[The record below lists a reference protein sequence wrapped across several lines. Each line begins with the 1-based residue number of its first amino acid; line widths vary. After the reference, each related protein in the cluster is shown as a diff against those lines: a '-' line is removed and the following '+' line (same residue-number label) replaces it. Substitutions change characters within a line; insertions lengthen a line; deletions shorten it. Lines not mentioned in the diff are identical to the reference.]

1 MYKFSLLSMKLPKA
15 ITQKNK
21 TKQISTPVSYYFSS
35 IFIQQQNK
43 SWFVI
48 GRKLHWHYPVWHFP
62 VFWRLSSLLFY
73 FLIIFSYWINHNVLQ
88 SWSFLLSVVK
98 SNKHQTKLLWRLRK
112 YHMAKS
118 VWTTSWVKVT
128 LGNCE
133 IQVQKTWKSNS
144 VVEKQLSMYKTSGW
158 IPSVKH
164 KYIKSSIQ
172 QFKTKS
178 KVKNCFILLTS
189 QTNFTSHINIF
200 SGVVLITFSQEEYLM
215 QSKLG
220 MEEKES
226 IVSFLVYHFWKAF
239 WSKHWTIGVVP
250 MFLLASCFFP
260 PVYLVWDFSVIEIHV
275 FYKCRVITLAKDCW
289 GWNFFLRFI
298 FILNHQR
305 IAANYTNTRNLSV
318 FKYKKADNINDVNG
332 NTG

>member
-1 MYKFSLLSMKLPKA
+1 MYKFSLLPMKLPKA
-15 ITQKNK
+15 ISQK
-21 TKQISTPVSYYFSS
+21 KQISTSVSNYFSN

-48 GRKLHWHYPVWHFP
+48 GRKLHWHYPVL
-62 VFWRLSSLLFY
+62 WRLSSLLFY
-73 FLIIFSYWINHNVLQ
+73 FLIFFSYWINHNVLQ

-98 SNKHQTKLLWRLRK
+98 RNKHQTKLLWRLRK

-164 KYIKSSIQ
+164 KYIKFNIQ
-172 QFKTKS
+172 QFKTKN

-189 QTNFTSHINIF
+189 QTNFTSHINLF

-260 PVYLVWDFSVIEIHV
+260 PCLFSLG
-275 FYKCRVITLAKDCW
+275 FQ
-289 GWNFFLRFI
+289 GSWNTCVLQVQGNNTGKRLLGMEFFLRFI

-305 IAANYTNTRNLSV
+305 IAANYTNSRNLSV

>member
-1 MYKFSLLSMKLPKA
+1 
-15 ITQKNK
+15 
-21 TKQISTPVSYYFSS
+21 
-35 IFIQQQNK
+35 
-43 SWFVI
+43 
-48 GRKLHWHYPVWHFP
+48 
-62 VFWRLSSLLFY
+62 
-73 FLIIFSYWINHNVLQ
+73 
-88 SWSFLLSVVK
+88 
-98 SNKHQTKLLWRLRK
+98 
-112 YHMAKS
+112 MAKS

-133 IQVQKTWKSNS
+133 IQVQKTWKFNS

-164 KYIKSSIQ
+164 KYIKSNIQ
-172 QFKTKS
+172 QFKTKN

-189 QTNFTSHINIF
+189 QTNFTSHINLF

-226 IVSFLVYHFWKAF
+226 IVSFWSFLQSILVKTLNNWGGSYV
-239 WSKHWTIGVVP
+239 SVG
-250 MFLLASCFFP
+250 FFP
-260 PVYLVWDFSVIEIHV
+260 PLSPVYLVWDFSVIEKYV
-275 FYKCRVITLAKDCW
+275 FYKCRVITLAKACW

-305 IAANYTNTRNLSV
+305 IAASYTNTRNLSV
-318 FKYKKADNINDVNG
+318 IKYKKADNINDVNG
-332 NTG
+332 NTR